1 MNPGIYP
8 DIPSDQYHTGPG
20 YSKSQLD
27 LVRRAPGL
35 VQWARNS
42 PYTGSDAADIGTAV
56 HCLLLEPAEFARRY
70 VVEPVFNRR
79 TNAGKA
85 DAEAFAVNNHDR
97 HILSASDYDTILNM
111 QASVMAHP
119 EAKALLT
126 MPGESESSVYWI
138 DPATG
143 LLCRC
148 RPDRWARAARVMID
162 VKTTDDAAKF
172 HWSVRDYRY
181 DVQAAFYSDGAAA
194 VGEPVDLFVF
204 VVVGKRRE
212 MGRYPVRVIELDAA
226 TVEAARIEYQQDLST
241 VLECQRTKEWPGIEL
256 MTPPKRNHYNQ

>member
-1 MNPGIYP
+1 MNPGVYP
-8 DIPSDQYHTGPG
+8 DIPADQYHTGPG
-20 YSKSQLD
+20 YSISQLD

-56 HCLLLEPAEFARRY
+56 HCLLLEPDEFARRY

-97 HILSASDYDTILNM
+97 LIISADDHEQILAM

-119 EAKALLT
+119 DARALLT
-126 MPGESESSVYWI
+126 MPGESESSIYWT
-138 DPATG
+138 DPTTG

-148 RPDRWARAARVMID
+148 RPDRWARSHRIMID

-194 VGEPVDLFVF
+194 VGEPVDVFVF

-212 MGRYPVRVIELDAA
+212 MGRYPVRVIELDPA
-226 TVEAARIEYQQDLST
+226 TIEAARAEYQQDLYA
-241 VLECQRTKEWPGIEL
+241 VAECERTGAWSGVEFMI
-256 MTPPKRNHYNQ
+256 PPRRSN